1 MTKSDFID
9 WKRHPVTQQVFS
21 QIADRVGMLKD
32 EIAAQAAHVPQLE
45 LAEKSGAVQAFQHI
59 LDIDYEE
66 S

>member
-21 QIADRVGMLKD
+21 QIAERVEQIKEELMG
-32 EIAAQAAHVPQLE
+32 QAAHVPQLE
-45 LAEKSGAVQAFQHI
+45 LAEKAGAAKAFKHI

>member
-1 MTKSDFID
+1 MTKQDFYD

-21 QIADRVGMLKD
+21 QLQDRVQQIKD
-32 EIAAQAAHVPQLE
+32 ELTAQAAHVPQLE
-45 LAEKSGAVQAFQHI
+45 LAEKAGAAKAFQHI